1 MARPATGQVV
11 RPTPGQPCFA
21 LRFRAYGKREYL
33 TLGKPEDGWTLA
45 MAQRELAVVLRDVD
59 LGTWRP
65 PRPDPAPTKNTN
77 PTFHEFASDWFAAK
91 QLEIEKNTASSYGND
106 LTNHLLP
113 FFKDHRISEIT
124 VAEVDRYRQSK
135 VREAAEITAAAENGT
150 PLTVSYV
157 DRLGRSYRRRARPLS
172 ARSINMHID
181 LLAQILTVAVD
192 HGHLP
197 SNPAV
202 GKRRRMKVSKPR
214 PVHLD
219 SAEQIAILLE
229 AAGRLDRGEAVID
242 VTDRR
247 GRTWTQ
253 RHPSYTTGRRAAIA
267 TLLLGGGRAS
277 SRARPTTPAARDHSA
292 QTAAHVRLDPG
303 RDRQGPH
310 LRDAA
315 TRAHRPGLHASG
327 LRARDAPQRRGAR
340 AAQGARP
347 GPRLGSE
354 WAVCPGGLR
363 RGQRNIGDLCSCV
376 GVCFVCECLV
386 GTVGRRGHGL
396 AVLVVAVLGGLS
408 RFTWIAGR
416 AVRQLLGWCSPREC
430 FPGAA
435 VELIGDLVE
444 VGLGAGGQAPVAG
457 EVLAQQAVG
466 VLVGAALPRGVW
478 IAEVDGHAAGD
489 RERRCA
495 LRAHGLG
502 PRSASG
508 AAARGAS
515 RSVRRARRRH
525 ARRCGPPRRRASRTG
540 WSARPASR
548 SATCRPGPSNR
559 SPSQWP
565 GTARS
570 STSAGRSEIIT
581 MSGIRPRCRPDPCD
595 LRRVRPVRR
604 HAASSRRNSPRACTY
619 ND

>member
-33 TLGKPEDGWTLA
+33 TLGKPEDGWTLT

-65 PRPDPAPTKNTN
+65 PRPDPAPAKNTN

-106 LTNHLLP
+106 LTSHLLP

-229 AAGRLDRGEAVID
+229 AAGQLDRGEAVID

-277 SRARPTTPAARDHSA
+277 ATGAMLWRDVDLA
-292 QTAAHVRLDPG
+292 NGRFEVG
-303 RDRQGPH
+303 RDKTDAGMREVDMLPLLREILTEHKAASERTGPNDPVFVTSSGKPRSRHNIRQDVVDTVVVHANKLVEERGLQPLPLGITPH
-310 LRDAA
+310 KLRH
-315 TRAHRPGLHASG
+315 TFASILVAIG
-327 LRARDAPQRRGAR
+327 KDPTYVMQQLGHTDPAFTLRVYSHVMRRSEEEREWLKALVEGHVWAVNGQYAPDSAPQ
-340 AAQGARP
+340 
-347 GPRLGSE
+347 
-354 WAVCPGGLR
+354 
-363 RGQRNIGDLCSCV
+363 
-376 GVCFVCECLV
+376 
-386 GTVGRRGHGL
+386 
-396 AVLVVAVLGGLS
+396 
-408 RFTWIAGR
+408 
-416 AVRQLLGWCSPREC
+416 
-430 FPGAA
+430 
-435 VELIGDLVE
+435 
-444 VGLGAGGQAPVAG
+444 
-457 EVLAQQAVG
+457 
-466 VLVGAALPRGVW
+466 
-478 IAEVDGHAAGD
+478 
-489 RERRCA
+489 
-495 LRAHGLG
+495 AHF
-502 PRSASG
+502 RSDS
-508 AAARGAS
+508 
-515 RSVRRARRRH
+515 
-525 ARRCGPPRRRASRTG
+525 
-540 WSARPASR
+540 
-548 SATCRPGPSNR
+548 
-559 SPSQWP
+559 
-565 GTARS
+565 
-570 STSAGRSEIIT
+570 
-581 MSGIRPRCRPDPCD
+581 
-595 LRRVRPVRR
+595 
-604 HAASSRRNSPRACTY
+604 
-619 ND
+619 